1 LKKKKPSKKTLL
13 DAAGMIESMAEVLHE
28 TRLKGKSAFD
38 LTDQATRS
46 AKISFDYMKQIAK
59 ELKEAA

>member
-1 LKKKKPSKKTLL
+1 
-13 DAAGMIESMAEVLHE
+13 MIESMAEVLHE
-28 TRLKGKSAFD
+28 TRLKGKTGFD

-46 AKISFDYMKQIAK
+46 AKISFDYMNQIAK